1 MAEAPSE
8 SALIKFGPMVAWI
21 GGGLLMVVFI
31 LLAVVL
37 GDTES
42 PKRKIDDAVSQVNSK
57 LNDQKTSVPA
67 PEFAADGLNGADQA
81 FGVVKGGKIP
91 PKIAD
96 EHKLLDLP
104 TQFRVFLDPPVGAPD
119 FEGSEADG
127 DGRLSPTEYANTQ
140 KFLDGIKFRTLD
152 VNKDGYLSKTEY
164 EATPSAQDIEFDKYD
179 TNDDGKLTRVEYEN
193 GTSNSDFDDKD
204 KNKDGFL
211 DRVEYGARETP
222 KADADLGAPEEV
234 KASANAK
241 AFVINVSWTA
251 PSLKDAPADLG
262 YWVMRKSPADKKERE
277 LRYNTVDLPAHRKKE
292 DAWKK
297 DFLAWKALP
306 GNGSKTE
313 GDFEKDP
320 KGRVKP
326 VAPPKPSEWE
336 RLNDTPLTE
345 LTFADFTFKAEYTY
359 VYAVRAT
366 TKSKL
371 KAGTASDDTFAA
383 DYHTSDSAI
392 MTGRP
397 VVVYN
402 RIQMTWQGKSDLARI
417 KLRKFHPIG
426 STWRA
431 VEVIVSVGQGEEV
444 GASGKAS
451 ALKGRGYEI
460 SVVDAEGKANAE
472 WYKALEASGDV
483 LDFATGWVFN
493 QFTGSDMEFGQKGG
507 ALRFV
512 LPKDT
517 KEPATVPDT
526 DPSGMAN
533 PLGIRIS
540 CVGKGGATARFEIT
554 RWKQV
559 ANQWYRIVA
568 FQDVKKGE
576 SLGYSEAALGG
587 LGKDMIMFYDDGGQV
602 VADPDKLGLRAI
614 GMESGLTYGGIEKR
628 TLDLGEGKMD
638 IWGVYY
644 VDK

>member
-1 MAEAPSE
+1 MAEAPNE
-8 SALIKFGPMVAWI
+8 SALIKFGPIAAWI
-21 GGGLLMVVFI
+21 GGGLLMVVFV

-37 GDTES
+37 GDTEA

-57 LNDQKTSVPA
+57 LNDPKPSAVV
-67 PEFAADGLNGADQA
+67 PEFSAEGLNGADQA

-91 PKIAD
+91 SKIAD
-96 EHKLLDLP
+96 EHKILDLP
-104 TQFRVFLDPPVGAPD
+104 TQFRVFLEAPVGAPD
-119 FEGSEADG
+119 FDGSDADS

-140 KFLDGIKFRTLD
+140 KALDGIKFRTLD
-152 VNKDGYLSKTEY
+152 TNKDGYLTKTEY
-164 EATPSAQDIEFDKYD
+164 DTNPSTQDIEFDKYD

-193 GTSNSDFDDKD
+193 GTGSSDFEDKD
-204 KNKDGFL
+204 KNKDKLL
-211 DRVEYGARETP
+211 DRVEYGARPTVNP
-222 KADADLGAPEEV
+222 DADLAPPVDV
-234 KASANAK
+234 KAAADAK
-241 AFVINVSWTA
+241 SFVINVSWTA

-262 YWVMRKSPADKKERE
+262 YWVMRKSKADIKERE

-292 DAWKK
+292 DAWRK
-297 DFLAWKALP
+297 DFQAWKALP
-306 GNGSKTE
+306 GNE
-313 GDFEKDP
+313 GKSEPDYEKDP

-326 VAPPKPSEWE
+326 VAPPRPSEWE

-345 LTFADFTFKAEYTY
+345 LTFADVSFKAEYTY

-371 KAGTASDDTFAA
+371 KEGTKSDDTFAA
-383 DYHTSDSAI
+383 DYHTSDAAV
-392 MTGRP
+392 MAGRP
-397 VVVYN
+397 VVVFN
-402 RIQMTWQGKSDLARI
+402 RIQLSWLGKSDVARI

-426 STWRA
+426 GVWRA

-460 SVVDAEGKANAE
+460 AVVDAEGKANAE

-483 LDFATGWVFN
+483 LDFATGWIFN
-493 QFTGSDMEFGQKGG
+493 QFTGSDMEFGQKGS

-512 LPKDT
+512 LPRDT
-517 KEPATVPDT
+517 KDPASKDNV

-533 PLGIRIS
+533 PLGVRVI
-540 CVGKGGATARFEIT
+540 CVGKGGASARFEIT

-559 ANQWYRIVA
+559 GNQWYRIVA
-568 FQDVKKGE
+568 YQDVKKGDAV
-576 SLGYSEAALGG
+576 GYAEAAIGG
-587 LGKDMIMFYDDGGQV
+587 LGKDMIQFFDDGGV
-602 VADPDKLGLRAI
+602 PADADKLGLRAI
-614 GMESGLTYGGIEKR
+614 SMETGLVYGGIEKR
-628 TLDLGEGKMD
+628 TLEMGEGKMD